1 MAHGSIT
8 VSAPATGATWY
19 KDASNTISWSTGG
32 ASASW
37 TGFSIYLYDGSG
49 LVETVS
55 TSVAGGSRS
64 YSYTPPNYL
73 DTASDYHISI
83 TGTYTEEAP

>member
-19 KDASNTISWSTGG
+19 KGTAYSIVWSATG
-32 ASASW
+32 APASW
-37 TGFSIYLYDGSG
+37 TGFSIYLYDGTG
-49 LVETVS
+49 LQDTVS
-55 TSVAGGSRS
+55 TSVSGGSRS
-64 YSYTPPNYL
+64 YLYTPATSL

>member
-19 KDASNTISWSTGG
+19 KGTAYSIVWSATLT
-32 ASASW
+32 ASW

-49 LVETVS
+49 FVETVS
-55 TSVAGGSRS
+55 TSVSGGSRS
-64 YSYTPPNYL
+64 YLYTPATSL
-73 DTASDYHISI
+73 DTASDYYISI
-83 TGTYTEEAP
+83 TGTYTEGSP